1 MKDKAPVRNGSLS
14 DAELAADCDDR
25 ATACE
30 TYAVALTEE
39 GLTPALVVNFRKEN
53 AAFRKLPT
61 DDNLAKQATA
71 AVEDRDAALEAAR
84 TGLRKASQP
93 IGRAYGDESPEYRSF
108 DVGEVSRKSVPV
120 VLNLLQTVP
129 GVAAAYLTDAKAL
142 AEGFGPARLA
152 PLPGLYQELFDREAA
167 IGRLETAAQ
176 LGTRTRIL
184 AYNALNT
191 RCADFCAKGYDHFE
205 ETDALAAKAFVRHP
219 ASHPAA
225 PVVPPVVG

>member
-1 MKDKAPVRNGSLS
+1 MKDKAPERNGAFT
-14 DAELAADCDDR
+14 DADLAADCDDR

-30 TYAVALTEE
+30 TYAKALAEE
-39 GLTPALVVNFRKEN
+39 GLKPEMMVEFR
-53 AAFRKLPT
+53 AQILAFRKLPT

-93 IGRAYGDESPEYRSF
+93 IGRAYGNESPEYRSF
-108 DVGEVSRKSVPV
+108 DVGEVSRKPVAV

-152 PLPGLYQELFDREAA
+152 PLPGLYQTLFDHEAA
-167 IGRLETAAQ
+167 VGRLDTTAQ
-176 LGTRTRIL
+176 LGTRTRVL

-191 RCADFCAKGYDHFE
+191 RCADLCAKGYDHFV

-225 PVVPPVVG
+225 PVVPPAVG